1 MKGFFYTVEEKKRK
15 KSVGKKSTAKKSTKN
30 VTKKLTCE
38 DCELYQNCTSPKMRP
53 TGKGKEKILIVAEA
67 PGATEDRKGSQL
79 VGESGQ
85 LLREEL
91 KKIGYDLDRDCWK
104 TNAVICRPP
113 KNRKPTTKEINCCR
127 NNLMK
132 FIRVNKPEKII
143 VLGAIALQSLINETG
158 IEKWV
163 GVCIPDQRLGCCVY
177 PTYHPAYVLRNQ
189 QDVVLKK
196 EFAHH
201 LFLAFEVN
209 KPFPISEMKKD
220 ISILNS
226 PFEAN
231 LFIQNIPDN
240 STISIDIETTGLKP
254 HKEGHE
260 IICIAIAVMD
270 KCSVFPIFHG
280 NTKEDK
286 LFLKTLKKL
295 LENKTI
301 KKVAHN
307 LKFENSWLYHV
318 LGIKIKNWY
327 WDTMIG
333 VHIMDNRTGVTGLK
347 HQLYIRYGIKG
358 YDDEV
363 SAYLKSS
370 GKSSYEFNNIKECD
384 QNKLMLY
391 CGMDALGTLWL
402 QRDQEKEMSQ
412 SDKKAY
418 TFFHKGTLAL
428 AWVEKNGIK
437 INEAF
442 YNKKIKLLTKKMEQ
456 LDEKIMNSKEV
467 KKWDGK
473 QVFKHTSNK
482 DLPRLLFDILKI
494 KSNQKTEKGNCSV
507 SQSALE
513 EIKIPLVQNILKWR
527 KLKKLRDTYLA
538 GYVRETVNG
547 KMYPVFNLNTV
558 TTFRSSSSS
567 PNFQNV
573 PKHDKKA
580 LKLTRSGITTRKG
593 NQLMEV
599 DYSGMEVTI
608 SACYHQDPAM
618 IKYLKDETKDM
629 HRDQAM
635 NLFIMSEEE
644 VKEMETRYLAKNNFV
659 FPQFYGSWWK
669 ECAENLWSKSD
680 KKIIEHLKKKG
691 IKKLGKLIKR
701 DQKIIGCTDFYD
713 HVKKVEYDFWN
724 KKFRVYN
731 KWKKETW
738 EQYQQDG
745 YIRTLTGFTLN
756 KRMQKN
762 DALNYPIQGSAFHCL
777 LWSLCKIY
785 MYLKKNKYKTK
796 IIGQIH
802 DSILFDIVPSEKEKL
817 KPVIRKIMTEDIRKK
832 FKWII
837 VPLEIDAEI
846 SEVDGNW
853 GEMKK
858 EEI

>member
-15 KSVGKKSTAKKSTKN
+15 KKSTGKKNTKN
-30 VTKKLTCE
+30 PTKKLTCE
-38 DCELYQNCTSPKMRP
+38 DCGLYQNCITPKMQP
-53 TGKGKEKILIVAEA
+53 AGKGKKKILIVAEA
-67 PGATEDRKGSQL
+67 PGATEDTKGKQL

-85 LLREEL
+85 LLREQLEQM
-91 KKIGYDLDRDCWK
+91 GYDLDRDCWK

-132 FIRVNKPEKII
+132 FIKENKPKKII
-143 VLGAIALQSLINETG
+143 VLGGVALQALIDESG
-158 IEKWV
+158 IEKWA
-163 GVCIPDQRLGCCVY
+163 GSIIPDQKLGCWVY
-177 PTYHPAYVLRNQ
+177 PTYHPAYLLRNQ
-189 QDVVLKK
+189 QDIILKK

-201 LFLAFEVN
+201 LFLAFNVN

-220 ISILNS
+220 ISILHS
-226 PFEAN
+226 PFEAI
-231 LFIQNIPDN
+231 LFMQNIPDN

-260 IICIAIAVMD
+260 IICIAIATMG
-270 KCSVFPIFHG
+270 KCSVFPIFQG
-280 NTKEDK
+280 NSKDDK
-286 LFLKTLKKL
+286 LFLKTLKIL
-295 LENKTI
+295 LERKSI
-301 KKVAHN
+301 KKIAHN
-307 LKFENSWLYHV
+307 LKFENSWLWHI
-318 LGIKIKNWY
+318 LGIRIKNWY
-327 WDTMIG
+327 WDTMIAA
-333 VHIMDNRTGVTGLK
+333 HIIDNRTGITGLK

-363 SAYLKSS
+363 STFLKAP

-384 QNKLMLY
+384 QNTLMLY

-402 QRDQEKEMSQ
+402 QQDQEKEMSQ
-412 SDKKAY
+412 ADKKAY

-437 INEAF
+437 IDQDF
-442 YNKKIKLLTKKMEQ
+442 YNKKIKLLTKKMKK
-456 LDEKIMNSKEV
+456 LDQKIMNSKEV
-467 KKWDGK
+467 AKWDRAEP
-473 QVFKHTSNK
+473 FKYTSVPK
-482 DLPRLLFDILKI
+482 DLPHLLFDILKI
-494 KSNQKTEKGNCSV
+494 NSTQKTAKGNNSV
-507 SQSALE
+507 AESALE
-513 EIKIPLVQNILKWR
+513 EMDSLFVQNILKWR

-580 LKLTRSGITTRKG
+580 LKVTRSGIVPRKG
-593 NQLMEV
+593 RQIMEV
-599 DYSGMEVTI
+599 DYSGMEVSI
-608 SACYHQDPAM
+608 SACYHKDPAM
-618 IKYLKDETKDM
+618 IKYLKDKTKDM

-644 VKEMETRYLAKNNFV
+644 VKEMGTRYLAKNNFV

-669 ECAENLWSKSD
+669 ECAENLWNKSD
-680 KKIIEHLKKKG
+680 EKIIAHLKKNG

-701 DQKIIGCTDFYD
+701 NEKIIGCTDYYD

-724 KKFRVYN
+724 KKFKIYN

-745 YIRTLTGFTLN
+745 YIKSLTMFTLR
-756 KRMQKN
+756 KRMQRK
-762 DALNYPIQGSAFHCL
+762 DTLNYPIQGSAFHCL
-777 LWSLCKIY
+777 LWSLYKIHI
-785 MYLKKNKYKTK
+785 YLKKNEYKTK

-832 FKWII
+832 FKWIV
-837 VPLEIDAEI
+837 VPLDIDAEI
-846 SEVDGNW
+846 SEVNGNW